1 MVNRLSPN
9 PVVLLTVTEFTPSR
23 TEVNDVIREMAA
35 KYPNV
40 QIVDWAASTADEPA
54 FLAGDGLHL
63 SNFGREGLAT
73 NVAFA
78 LGQAPV
84 TPGKC
89 LATSFTDDSGG
100 PVTGT
105 TLKPGSVT
113 PTTKKPATG
122 STTAS
127 TTATPAGDTVDTG
140 SVEVTTTTVKATSS
154 SSSTVT
160 TKPPTSTT
168 ATPVTDWWLTPPALP
183 VVLAVGSRHDG
194 VARELCPTSD
204 CPDPLRTRAR
214 IRTRFGCVRTAAVHV
229 MSVPGSGQ
237 ATTGT
242 RSLDRLELRRALGR
256 IKWDA
261 RPTGRVR

>member
-1 MVNRLSPN
+1 MCAALMPLGWQVELDAETSRFIQFGNKVLDKRLSAGWDASVILLGNNYGEDQDVYRRELEKMVTRLSPN

-23 TEVNDVIREMAA
+23 TQVNDVIREMAT

-89 LATSFTDDSGG
+89 LATSFTNDSGG

-105 TLKPGSVT
+105 TLRPGSVT
-113 PTTKKPATG
+113 PTTKKPATS

-127 TTATPAGDTVDTG
+127 TTADTG
-140 SVEVTTTTVKATSS
+140 SVEVTTTTAKATTSS
-154 SSSTVT
+154 SSAPVTPKPSTTPAPTVT
-160 TKPPTSTT
+160 TPAPATTPPSSSAGAASGGPPPPVDPTTT
-168 ATPVTDWWLTPPALP
+168 ATPSP
-183 VVLAVGSRHDG
+183 
-194 VARELCPTSD
+194 
-204 CPDPLRTRAR
+204 
-214 IRTRFGCVRTAAVHV
+214 
-229 MSVPGSGQ
+229 
-237 ATTGT
+237 
-242 RSLDRLELRRALGR
+242 
-256 IKWDA
+256 
-261 RPTGRVR
+261 